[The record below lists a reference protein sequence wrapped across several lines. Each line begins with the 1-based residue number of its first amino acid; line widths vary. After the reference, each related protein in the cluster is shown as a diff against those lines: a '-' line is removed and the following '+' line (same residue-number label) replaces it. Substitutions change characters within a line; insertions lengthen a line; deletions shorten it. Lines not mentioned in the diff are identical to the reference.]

1 MIKAFC
7 FLKRNPALS
16 AEQFH
21 RHWREVHA
29 PLFAD
34 TPLRRHIRRYEQN
47 PRLPADYDRARRG
60 SEVAD
65 AGFDGVTVLW
75 YDRLEDFH
83 AMVTDSLYKAQVTP
97 DERTLLDTA
106 ATCWLIAGPEQVIVD
121 KPGGRARAQAKLLSI
136 FQRNPRLDRAT
147 FRKHWHENH
156 GGLFQNVPSLN
167 KDILAYD
174 QNPRLDED
182 YAMAPERTY
191 DGVTEQ
197 WFESLDTFVASLEE
211 PEQASMV
218 VPDVQYMLN
227 TSTVHF
233 LMSAPP
239 AGIIA
244 DEQTR

>member
-1 MIKAFC
+1 M
-7 FLKRNPALS
+7 
-16 AEQFH
+16 
-21 RHWREVHA
+21 
-29 PLFAD
+29 
-34 TPLRRHIRRYEQN
+34 
-47 PRLPADYDRARRG
+47 
-60 SEVAD
+60 
-65 AGFDGVTVLW
+65 
-75 YDRLEDFH
+75 
-83 AMVTDSLYKAQVTP
+83 
-97 DERTLLDTA
+97 
-106 ATCWLIAGPEQVIVD
+106 
-121 KPGGRARAQAKLLSI
+121 
-136 FQRNPRLDRAT
+136 
-147 FRKHWHENH
+147 
-156 GGLFQNVPSLN
+156 PSLN

-239 AGIIA
+239 AVIIA